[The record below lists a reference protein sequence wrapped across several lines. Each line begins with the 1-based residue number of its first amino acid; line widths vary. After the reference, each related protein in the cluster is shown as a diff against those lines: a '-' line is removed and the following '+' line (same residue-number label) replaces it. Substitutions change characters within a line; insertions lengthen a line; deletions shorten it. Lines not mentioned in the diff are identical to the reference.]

1 LDAFGFTFCSK
12 VKLIGSFGLI
22 CERTKRMVH
31 FKNQNHYDIYLK
43 TLLVRKGY
51 ANSLFGAF

>member
-31 FKNQNHYDIYLK
+31 FKNQNHYDIFE
-43 TLLVRKGY
+43 
-51 ANSLFGAF
+51 NFIS